1 MERRRRAGPTAC
13 SSRGC
18 GSRVLRGIDRR
29 ATSTRENIRR
39 LTMDPGTI
47 ETLEVGDLK
56 KLLARHVQTPMGQ
69 ALVAQLEPQRDP
81 APIERALDLV
91 AECRRYL
98 AAGEGFGLAGLGD
111 PAPALAL
118 LKIEDVALAPH
129 QIVLLERLAAAAA
142 DVRASLRRPEA
153 RELYPTLAELGARVP
168 DLRELLQAVRG
179 KILPDGGI
187 DDNASPQLRA
197 IRKELQVVRER
208 IHRHLESIM
217 RCQPQVMQEELVTFR
232 NDRFVIPVRTD
243 SRTRLPGVVHG
254 LSSSGQT
261 TYVEPLAV
269 IDENNELVRLREE
282 EQLEVARILANCTEV
297 LRRHRDALHAAAALL
312 AELDLAQAKARLAD
326 DFGCV
331 RPALSSRRYLR
342 LCRARHIL
350 LDDNLRK
357 AGARAVP
364 ITLELDPSRRVLI
377 VSGPNAGGKT
387 VVLKT
392 VGLISLMAQMGMH
405 VPAAEAE
412 LPVFS
417 AVYADI
423 GDQQS
428 IAANLS
434 TFTAHMRNVA
444 ETARRVTPSALVL
457 IDEVG
462 TGTDP
467 DEGAALAIAI
477 VDYFRRSGAITLT
490 TTHYNQLKMWAAGAE
505 GVINACVEFDET
517 TLRPTYR
524 LMLGIAGASSG
535 LQIAERMAVPRSIIE
550 QSRGLLDPRRIE
562 AEEYLK
568 QIKRRAEE
576 MEEQYRRLEQERAD
590 LARRMRAMEEEHARG
605 EQERRAQFETML
617 ANIAAEFRVES
628 ERLIAGLKDRLLAE
642 SARRAAARAA
652 GSLRRKSAELSAR
665 AAASVPALSRKEDG
679 AGPAALYEP
688 RAGDR
693 VRVTSLDKEGFVE
706 LVQGD
711 SCTVAVGPLK
721 YHARRDEI
729 EPAGSVPPLSQAE
742 TPRPAPPVQLD
753 AEDRFVRELNV
764 IGMTADEAVERV
776 DKFIDAAYFAGVES
790 VRIIHGHGRGVLRR
804 AIARLLTG
812 HRQVRRFQPAPAQQG
827 GGGATVV
834 ELQD

>member
-1 MERRRRAGPTAC
+1 
-13 SSRGC
+13 
-18 GSRVLRGIDRR
+18 
-29 ATSTRENIRR
+29 
-39 LTMDPGTI
+39 MDPQTL

-56 KLLARHVQTPMGQ
+56 KLLARHVQTPMGH
-69 ALVAQLEPQRDP
+69 ALVARLEPRLEPP
-81 APIERALDLV
+81 AIERELDLV
-91 AECRRYL
+91 SECRRYL
-98 AAGEGFGLAGLGD
+98 AAGERFGLAGLED

-118 LKIEDVALAPH
+118 LKVEGVSLAPH
-129 QIVLLERLAAAAA
+129 QILLLERLAAAAV
-142 DVRASLRRPEA
+142 DLRASFRAPEV
-153 RELYPTLAELGARVP
+153 RELYPALAELVSRVP
-168 DLRELLQAVRG
+168 DLRELLKAVDG
-179 KILPDGGI
+179 KILPDGGV
-187 DDNASPQLRA
+187 DDNASAELHA
-197 IRKELQVVRER
+197 IRKELQVVRDR

-217 RCQPQVMQEELVTFR
+217 RRQPQVMQEELVTFR

-243 SRTRLPGVVHG
+243 SRGRLPGVVHG

-261 TYVEPLAV
+261 TYLEPLAV

-282 EQLEVARILANCTEV
+282 EQLEVARILASCTEAFRSN
-297 LRRHRDALHAAAALL
+297 LDALQAAAAVL
-312 AELDLAQAKARLAD
+312 AELDLSQAKARLAD
-326 DFGCV
+326 DFDCV
-331 RPALSSRRYLR
+331 RPVLSERGRLR
-342 LCRARHIL
+342 LSGARHIL
-350 LDDNLRK
+350 LDDNLRQ

-364 ITLELDPSRRVLI
+364 ISLELDSSRRVLI

-392 VGLISLMAQMGMH
+392 VGLVSLMAQMGMH

-417 AVYADI
+417 AVFADI

-444 ETARRVTPSALVL
+444 DTAHRVTPSALVL

-467 DEGAALAIAI
+467 DEGAALAIAV
-477 VDYFRRSGAITLT
+477 VDYFRRSGALTLT

-505 GVINACVEFDET
+505 GVVNACVEFDET

-524 LMLGIAGASSG
+524 LILGIAGASSG
-535 LQIAERMAVPRSIIE
+535 LHIAERMAVPRSIIE
-550 QSRGLLDPRRIE
+550 QSRALLDPRRLE
-562 AEEYLK
+562 AGEYLR
-568 QIKRRAEE
+568 QIKRRADE
-576 MEEQYRRLEQERAD
+576 MEEMQRRLEQERAD
-590 LARRMRAMEEEHARG
+590 LARRMRAMEEEHARS
-605 EQERRAQFETML
+605 EQQRRLQFEKLL
-617 ANIAAEFRVES
+617 ADIAAEFRAES
-628 ERLIAGLKDRLLAE
+628 ERLIAGLKDRLLAD

-652 GSLRRKSAELSAR
+652 GSLRRKTAELSAR
-665 AAASVPALSRKEDG
+665 AAAAMPGLSTKADG
-679 AGPAALYEP
+679 AGSVAPYEP

-693 VRVTSLDKEGFVE
+693 VRVKSLDKAGIVE
-706 LVQGD
+706 SVQGD
-711 SCTVAVGPLK
+711 ACTVAVGPLK
-721 YHARRDEI
+721 FHARRDEI
-729 EPAGSVPPLSQAE
+729 EPAGGVPAASQPE
-742 TPRPAPPVQLD
+742 RPHPVPAARPD
-753 AEDRFVRELNV
+753 AEEHFVRELNV

-776 DKFIDAAYFAGVES
+776 DKFIDAAYYAGVDS

-812 HRQVRRFQPAPAQQG
+812 HRQVRSFQPAPANQG